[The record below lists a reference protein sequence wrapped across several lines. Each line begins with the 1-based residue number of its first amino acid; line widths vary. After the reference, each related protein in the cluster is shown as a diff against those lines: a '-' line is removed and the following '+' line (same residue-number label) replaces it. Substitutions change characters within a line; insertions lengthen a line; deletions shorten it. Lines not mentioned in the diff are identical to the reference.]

1 MQAFEAHK
9 CLLENFAF
17 AQPTYPQ
24 WQVEQPSP
32 IERRKLKPVRS
43 AQTIFFAL
51 HLCTAIELS

>member
-43 AQTIFFAL
+43 AQPIFFAL